1 MPEGKNF
8 KSTKSTV
15 GADLGWEGF
24 RRNKYI
30 YLYAFIYYILQT
42 RWAFLPNSSWKKKEK
57 KNAKLGFGQALS
69 FFSR

>member
-15 GADLGWEGF
+15 GADLGWEGS

-30 YLYAFIYYILQT
+30 YLYAFIYYLLQT
-42 RWAFLPNSSWKKKEK
+42 RWAFLPNSSRKKKRK
-57 KNAKLGFGQALS
+57 KNAKLGLGQALS